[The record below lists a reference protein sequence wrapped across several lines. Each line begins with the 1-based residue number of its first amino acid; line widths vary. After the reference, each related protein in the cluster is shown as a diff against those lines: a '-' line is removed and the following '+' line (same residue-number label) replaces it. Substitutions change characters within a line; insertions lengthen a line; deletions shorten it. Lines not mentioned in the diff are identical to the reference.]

1 MKAIA
6 MFGKKDFLRDRRGTI
21 AVFLALIVPVIFG
34 MAALA
39 VDIGYV
45 GSMHAQLRATA
56 EATALAAATTLDDP
70 AQAEAR
76 ALEYAA
82 KNMLPEDH
90 GTVLQS
96 ADVVLGNW
104 DADTRAFIAG
114 GAPTNA
120 VQITVRRTAANNNPV
135 ELFFAS
141 VIGVDTADVTATAIA
156 DDNLRVVN

>member
-1 MKAIA
+1 MRKS
-6 MFGKKDFLRDRRGTI
+6 KNFLRDRRGTI
-21 AVFLALIVPVIFG
+21 AVILALTVPVIFG
-34 MAALA
+34 MAAVA
-39 VDIGYV
+39 VDIGY
-45 GSMHAQLRATA
+45 MTAMQAQLRATA

-104 DADTRAFIAG
+104 DADTRAFVPG

-120 VQITVRRTAANNNPV
+120 VQITTRRTADNNNAV

-141 VIGVDTADVTATAIA
+141 AIGVNSTDVTATAIA
-156 DDNLRVVN
+156 DDNLRIVN